1 MLLHIGF
8 YLSLVNWIQGSLSYV
23 SFNVLINGSTYWFSY
38 PKGIETWVPPFTI
51 DFSLGIRSINSAIK
65 LAKRISNLRG
75 IKRGRSMY
83 LSHMLFVDDV
93 LLFSDSYN
101 RDAILFKEILDLC
114 SKASRI
120 EINFQNSSI
129 TYNNIS
135 EDQERSLSIIFPY
148 KTLSFSTG
156 FK

>member
-1 MLLHIGF
+1 
-8 YLSLVNWIQGSLSYV
+8 
-23 SFNVLINGSTYWFSY
+23 
-38 PKGIETWVPPFTI
+38 
-51 DFSLGIRSINSAIK
+51 
-65 LAKRISNLRG
+65 
-75 IKRGRSMY
+75 MY

-114 SKASRI
+114 SKASGI